1 MDGWLLHHYHNLE
14 RLDWGSRPP
23 ERTDAQNRR
32 LFFLASFR
40 TTFDFDGDPNNK
52 RIPLLLLLSLLLLGD
67 TTFWRTQKTKE
78 AAADII
84 MTTPAFLQTWHSHTK
99 HELSIFFSLCERRS
113 ILKVNDARVL
123 DKEET
128 KSSGG
133 RKRAFQMYMLI
144 PEEWV
149 GRFFVTPFLFSSFV
163 CSRWVRPNW
172 EVPDESRLLRRER

>member
-84 MTTPAFLQTWHSHTK
+84 IMTTPASPPDL
-99 HELSIFFSLCERRS
+99 
-113 ILKVNDARVL
+113 
-123 DKEET
+123 
-128 KSSGG
+128 
-133 RKRAFQMYMLI
+133 AFTHRNM
-144 PEEWV
+144 
-149 GRFFVTPFLFSSFV
+149 S
-163 CSRWVRPNW
+163 
-172 EVPDESRLLRRER
+172 